1 MPSFTVLV
9 VAVPWLS
16 VVPVSLWELMI
27 TRLVSASS
35 AKVLVIGLDVCA
47 PAIVCL
53 LVVVLEVLVTA

>member
-1 MPSFTVLV
+1 MPSCTVLV

-35 AKVLVIGLDVCA
+35 AKVLVIGLDVCV